1 MAKSKNEL
9 QATLYDKSKNEAT
22 LYDKSFNRAS
32 RNHSEHISLV
42 FPVASDEYDDITR
55 HITRPSL
62 HYNIIGRPRDYRLGN
77 GIIKLVRCVCCIFN
91 KVCWMTD
98 SQLINSL
105 LFHFNIQ

>member
-22 LYDKSFNRAS
+22 LTLFDKSFNWAS

-62 HYNIIGRPRDYRLGN
+62 CYYIGRPRDDRLGN
-77 GIIKLVRCVCCIFN
+77 GIVKLVRCVCCIFN

-105 LFHFNIQ
+105 L